1 MDPVILPLGSIG
13 DFGVSG
19 GSPTGQA
26 IFTPGEGLSA
36 ASEVSPFPLI
46 LEKEDSFIWEP
57 H

>member
-1 MDPVILPLGSIG
+1 MGPVTLPLGFIG

-36 ASEVSPFPLI
+36 ASEVGPFPLI
-46 LEKEDSFIWEP
+46 PEKEASFI
-57 H
+57 